1 MVAPAAAGVKQ
12 QRGGHLA
19 VPCRRLPCSGQS
31 TGRTHVDALAKQHCS
46 AEAEEGR
53 GGREPLP
60 TRALNPAFRVRAV
73 PSYFGRQLGDHMPLL
88 SRC

>member
-19 VPCRRLPCSGQS
+19 VPCRRLPCLGQS

-53 GGREPLP
+53 GGRELLP
-60 TRALNPAFRVRAV
+60 TRAFRVRAV
-73 PSYFGRQLGDHMPLL
+73 PSYYGRQLGDHMPLL
-88 SRC
+88 CRC